1 MYAHPIDSNII
12 KSIVARIH
20 LKRVRPMILFLKTKS
35 IGAKCIRESDL
46 KICLY
51 MIIRNDRE
59 RNAAVY

>member
-12 KSIVARIH
+12 ISIVARIH
-20 LKRVRPMILFLKTKS
+20 LKRVRPTTSFLRTKS
-35 IGAKCIRESDL
+35 IGTKFIRESDL

>member
-1 MYAHPIDSNII
+1 MDSNII
-12 KSIVARIH
+12 INIVARIH
-20 LKRVRPMILFLKTKS
+20 LKLVRPMILLLITKS
-35 IGAKCIRESDL
+35 IGTKFIRESDL